1 MNKDGRRWQRRGVS
15 AGMGAADDDVLATL
29 AARLDDLRV
38 QRDLQVGGLL
48 QRTGLG
54 RTTISKALNGREVP
68 SKETVLKLARAL
80 KADAGPLLE
89 LRQKACDRMQPSISR
104 AAVRQPGK
112 PAGFLKRYLDYVVQR
127 NSHLTVVGLDL
138 SRPDRA
144 RWPLDAAYLSLE
156 LAEDRPHE
164 DGSDTSSPY
173 RTVVCRAERA
183 LASRRRMLVR
193 GLAGSGKTTL
203 LQWLAI
209 STAKGKL
216 PSELDAW
223 RGLIPFVLPMRTL
236 VRNGTLPSPELF
248 LASVGAPMAGAQPP
262 GWADELL
269 AAGRALVLVDGVD
282 EVREADRQE
291 AKQWLEQLLHAY
303 PQSAFVVT
311 TRPSAVPEGWLAP
324 FGFSE
329 LSVRPMGTADTSLF
343 VQRWHTAARHGVTA
357 DEQAQLKDLE
367 DSLLVTMRAERDV
380 AQLSTTPLLCALL
393 CALHRD
399 RRGHLPHS
407 RMELYEAALAMLMVR
422 RDRERSIS
430 SGIELSGH
438 QVQHLLQQLAYW
450 LIRNQ
455 QSEMAYTRAVHLIED
470 LLPAMPAVADQGDAE
485 ATLQHLLERSGLL
498 RQPTAQGID
507 FVHRTFQ
514 DYLGAKAAVE
524 AHDFPLLINHAH
536 DSQWED
542 VVRMA
547 IAHARPIERAE
558 LLEQLVERGDA
569 EKKHRSR
576 LHLLAAASLQYTT
589 EVSPTAR
596 AMVTQRASALMPPL
610 SLNEARAL
618 AALGPVV
625 LDLLPRSAEGL
636 DRQAADALV
645 YCAGAVGGDQAYAY
659 LQRFVPTRPAS
670 EREFGL
676 VDVWESF
683 DAVNF
688 VHDFLLPQGGG
699 EKLLITVENRAQMAA
714 LGALAPFRRIAFRL
728 PVTEDDLTPH
738 LSPEHTEGLQLW
750 EGRNL
755 RSLAFARG
763 LHRLEF
769 LTLRDCTHIASLEEI
784 AGLPLTHL
792 GLMDVPAPHDFS
804 WESLSCLPHL
814 NALHLYTSLPWPSL
828 QTAPLPAGIQVLW
841 LGAQVNLSIEG
852 LARWKDLRE
861 LTVNHA
867 LQAQELEELAD
878 LPHLTKLHARALDF
892 HCAPRYPS
900 VTSLSLSPDD
910 GDLVLDRL
918 PDRFPNLERLTL
930 SCQSRWNPD
939 LSPLLAL
946 KGLKLHIGHPAH
958 VTGIDRFPADRL
970 QVTGDR
976 RIVS

>member
-1 MNKDGRRWQRRGVS
+1 
-15 AGMGAADDDVLATL
+15 MGADDDALATL
-29 AARLDDLRV
+29 AARLRELRV
-38 QRDLQVGGLL
+38 QRGLQVGGLL

-54 RTTISKALNGREVP
+54 RTTISKAFNGREVP
-68 SKETVLKLARAL
+68 SEETVLKLARAL
-80 KADAGPLLE
+80 RADAEPLLD
-89 LRQKACDRMQPSISR
+89 LRQKACDRMQPSNSR
-104 AAVRQPGK
+104 AAVRRPGK
-112 PAGFLKRYLDYVVQR
+112 PPGFLKRYLDYVVQR
-127 NSHLTVVGLDL
+127 NGHLTVVGLDL

-164 DGSDTSSPY
+164 VDSGTSSPY
-173 RTVVCRAERA
+173 QTVVCRAERA

-203 LQWLAI
+203 LQWLAV

-216 PSELDAW
+216 PSELSAW
-223 RGLIPFVLPMRTL
+223 RDLVPFVLPMRTL
-236 VRNGTLPSPELF
+236 VRSGTLPSPDQF
-248 LASVGAPMAGAQPP
+248 LASVGAPMASAQPP

-291 AKQWLEQLLHAY
+291 AREWLEQLLHAY

-329 LSVRPMGTADTSLF
+329 LTVRPMGTADTSLF
-343 VQRWHTAARHGVTA
+343 VQRWHTAARHGAAA
-357 DEQAQLKDLE
+357 DDQAQLKDLE

-422 RDRERSIS
+422 RDRERSVS
-430 SGIELSGH
+430 SSVELSEH

-455 QSEMAYTRAVHLIED
+455 QAEMAYARAVHLIED
-470 LLPAMPAVADQGDAE
+470 LLPAMPAVAEQGDAR
-485 ATLQHLLERSGLL
+485 TILQHLLGRSGLL
-498 RQPTAQGID
+498 RQPTAQSID

-547 IAHARPIERAE
+547 IAHARPNERAE
-558 LLEQLVERGDA
+558 LLEELVDRGDA
-569 EKKHRSR
+569 EQEHRSR

-596 AMVTQRASALMPPL
+596 AMVTQRASALMPPH
-610 SLNEARAL
+610 SPNEARSL
-618 AALGPVV
+618 ASLGPVV

-636 DRQAADALV
+636 DPDATDASIL
-645 YCAGAVGGDQAYAY
+645 CAGAVGGDQAYAY

-670 EREFGL
+670 PRHFGL
-676 VDVWESF
+676 VEAWESF
-683 DAVNF
+683 DAVNY

-699 EKLLITVENRAQMAA
+699 EELFITVKNRAQLAA
-714 LGALAPFRRIAFRL
+714 LEPLAPIRRVNFL
-728 PVTEDDLTPH
+728 LSVTEDDLKPH
-738 LSPEHTEGLQLW
+738 LSPEHTEILNLY
-750 EGRNL
+750 EGADL

-763 LHRLEF
+763 LTRLKD
-769 LTLRDCTHIASLEEI
+769 LTLRGCTQISSLDEM
-784 AGLPLTHL
+784 AGHPLTHL
-792 GLMDVPAPHDFS
+792 GLMDIRDGFS
-804 WESLSCLPHL
+804 WESLNCLPQL
-814 NALHLYTSLPWPSL
+814 YELHLYTPVPWPSL
-828 QTAPLPAGIQVLW
+828 KASPLPPTMRSLW
-841 LGAQVNLSIEG
+841 LGAQANVTLEG
-852 LARWKDLRE
+852 LARWRDLHE
-861 LTVNHA
+861 VTVNHA
-867 LQAQELEELAD
+867 LQAKELEELAA
-878 LPHLTKLHARALDF
+878 LPHLTKLHARVLDL
-892 HCAPRYPS
+892 HCAPCYPG
-900 VTSLSLSPDD
+900 VTSLTLSPE
-910 GDLVLDRL
+910 GEDLRLDRL
-918 PDRFPNLERLTL
+918 PDRFPNLERLSL
-930 SCQSRWNPD
+930 GCHSRWNPD
-939 LSPLLAL
+939 LSPLLAI
-946 KGLKLHIGHPAH
+946 KGLQLHINDPVH
-958 VTGIDRFPADRL
+958 VTGIDQFPADRL
-970 QVTGDR
+970 TVTGDR
-976 RIVS
+976 RVVS